1 MGGMYIDRMMH
12 FPNGFL
18 LLHVT
23 KTHQNDAVCHYLLI
37 LWSSGYKRWSR
48 VFSFL
53 DGCDFNL
60 WGRHGIHVLWS
71 RGTNRSS
78 IKRKNLLRKKSWEL
92 LPLLLKKSYELS
104 PLLWKTIYAC
114 KLNECS
120 IGFIFGEAVNLY
132 KSHFHTTIAQSH
144 QKKK

>member
-23 KTHQNDAVCHYLLI
+23 KTHQNDVVCHYLLI

-92 LPLLLKKSYELS
+92 LPLLLKKNHMNYLPCYEKQS
-104 PLLWKTIYAC
+104 TPVNWM
-114 KLNECS
+114 N
-120 IGFIFGEAVNLY
+120 AVSDLY
-132 KSHFHTTIAQSH
+132 LARR
-144 QKKK
+144 